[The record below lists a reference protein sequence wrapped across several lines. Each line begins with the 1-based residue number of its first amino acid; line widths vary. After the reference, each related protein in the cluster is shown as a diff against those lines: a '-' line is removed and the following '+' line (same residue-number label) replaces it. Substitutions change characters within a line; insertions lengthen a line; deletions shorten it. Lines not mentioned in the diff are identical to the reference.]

1 LLIAILPAHFPGE
14 SGVGKSSIL
23 GRFKDESFAEAV
35 PPTEGVNFGMQ
46 SVMVDNTKI
55 GLEIVW
61 LRKS

>member
-1 LLIAILPAHFPGE
+1 MLIGE

-55 GLEIVW
+55 GLEIVR
-61 LRKS
+61 LSFVELLFTV